1 MGISCRGGPMTNTPM
16 PPSRITIQ
24 HPTRRAWCRASRAS
38 SDQQADLVRFLP
50 DFSAGRSRARSP
62 RLAKPQISK
71 SVMIDRKLIKS
82 NTGGT
87 SIVASRTPKTFA
99 STKHCCAGLEALHSC
114 WDAVSIMGP
123 QHADRANA
131 TTCGEP
137 CLP

>member
-1 MGISCRGGPMTNTPM
+1 MTNTPM

-38 SDQQADLVRFLP
+38 SDLQADLVRFLS

-71 SVMIDRKLIKS
+71 SVMFDRKLDEVQHRWNDHRCKPNVI
-82 NTGGT
+82 
-87 SIVASRTPKTFA
+87 TFA
-99 STKHCCAGLEALHSC
+99 STRHCCARLEALHDC